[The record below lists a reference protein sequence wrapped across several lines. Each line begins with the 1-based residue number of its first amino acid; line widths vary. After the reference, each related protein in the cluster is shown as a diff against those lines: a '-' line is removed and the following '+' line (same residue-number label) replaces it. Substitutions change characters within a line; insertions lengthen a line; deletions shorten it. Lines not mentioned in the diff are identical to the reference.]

1 MPEAN
6 LQQKELR
13 EQLGAGIRTLRENEQ
28 LVLSLYY
35 ERGLN
40 MRNIAQV
47 MEISEPRVSQIH
59 SRAIQKLRVYLDPY
73 LGGNPERNEK
83 RACSNV

>member
-73 LGGNPERNEK
+73 LGWNPERNEK

>member
-1 MPEAN
+1 M
-6 LQQKELR
+6 
-13 EQLGAGIRTLRENEQ
+13 
-28 LVLSLYY
+28 LSLYY